1 MDTTILL
8 DDIIFITLSDNL
20 VIENTD
26 FNFDKS
32 IPIPVQLP
40 DGKKEIDLKEGIKF
54 EMIGSALIRV
64 VAHLSDHPH
73 SAYYRSML
81 ISLQPDI
88 VHELQVAAI
97 AKANNGDLDFAEEL
111 FLAASYLSPNIPELF
126 VNLSVLYG
134 QKAKEA
140 LDKGEKELYDEAVTK
155 QANVLR
161 RGLTANP
168 LSELLLS
175 ESGLVNL
182 FLGNNEIAYEQLKLY
197 LELAPPSEK
206 KSLIEKQFE
215 TLALS
220 VESDQTLQ
228 EAFDEMQL
236 GNVEQALRLI
246 NSYIEN
252 NKDSWS
258 GYFIKGWALRRLE
271 EYDEAR
277 NAFLKCL
284 SLGEQNADIYNEL
297 AICALEMKQR
307 GLAKEYLSIALEL
320 EEDNVKI
327 ISNLAFLE
335 LQDENYEEAKE
346 LLYKGEQYDENDPA
360 LKHLKEELD
369 KRGYLEEEDDDII
382 DL

>member
-1 MDTTILL
+1 MDTTIHL
-8 DDIIFITLSDNL
+8 DDIVFITLSDNL

-54 EMIGSALIRV
+54 EMIGSALIKV

-155 QANVLR
+155 QVNVLR

-197 LELAPPSEK
+197 LELAPSSEK

-215 TLALS
+215 TLALK

-307 GLAKEYLSIALEL
+307 DLAKEYLSIALEL

-346 LLYKGEQYDENDPA
+346 LLYKGKQYDENDPA